1 MCRRLARKFSTREE
15 RHMTTVFEPIGA
27 GIMVALFNKFVINNH
42 WLWQQCASG
51 GGDRSA
57 ETGDEECTSS
67 SSTTTI
73 DTVEVHA
80 HF

>member
-1 MCRRLARKFSTREE
+1 
-15 RHMTTVFEPIGA
+15 MTTVFEPIGA
-27 GIMVALFNKFVINNH
+27 GIVVALFNKFVINNH

-51 GGDRSA
+51 GGDRDA
-57 ETGDEECTSS
+57 ETRNGDDECTSS